1 VALGEARSV
10 KFEAVEGPRGT
21 FELRGG
27 SAIQLQSDGVV
38 HPRTPRSDVA
48 IFTPY
53 EEITHLA
60 CSRRALW
67 LGTSSSVYV
76 LPRRAFVDP
85 HAPEKTSRAIVA
97 ILENRAGG
105 RAQLDRMAEIE
116 AGVANPRPLYA
127 TWGLAF
133 ACLAVFVLEWV
144 LGPGIHDVGYF
155 SLPLFQD
162 GDYWRVITGNLL
174 HGLPELPLHLIL
186 NLLALSALGHLV
198 ERVMGSLRT
207 ICVMTISAIAA
218 MLSGGL
224 QASQELV
231 GVSGVVFGLAGAVL
245 WLEFTFTD
253 RLPAWMRIPRRTMFT
268 LLLFNALLPVLFPF
282 ISGAAHLGGFLGG
295 LLAAALLSQPEMGRR
310 SAPLSVR
317 ALALLSVAVSL
328 LGVGA
333 AGWDLFGRGDFD
345 ARFNARLS
353 RLPDISPFDLNNRAW
368 TIAIDPGS
376 SDAEIE
382 AALMMAER
390 AVTETASAFPSMLDT
405 LAELRFLR
413 GDRALALEAI
423 EEAIARDPTESYYQE
438 QRRRFLGERK
448 PDDRPEAPSPW
459 RQQQPTEDPVP
470 MEPGLTV

>member
-1 VALGEARSV
+1 MN
-10 KFEAVEGPRGT
+10 FEATEGPRGT
-21 FELRGG
+21 FLLRSGG
-27 SAIQLQSDGVV
+27 AIQLQSDGVV

-67 LGTSSSVYV
+67 LGTTSSVYV
-76 LPRRAFVDP
+76 LPRRAFIESD
-85 HAPEKTSRAIVA
+85 APERITRALVA
-97 ILENRAGG
+97 LLENRAGG
-105 RAQLDRMAEIE
+105 RVQLARMAEIE
-116 AGVANPRPLYA
+116 AGVHDYRPLYA

-133 ACLAVFVLEWV
+133 ACLAAFVLEWV
-144 LGPGIHDVGYF
+144 FGPGIHDVGYF

-207 ICVMTISAIAA
+207 VCVMTVSAIAA

-231 GVSGVVFGLAGAVL
+231 GVSGVVFGLAGAVV
-245 WLEFTFTD
+245 WLEFNFTE

-268 LLLFNALLPVLFPF
+268 LLAFNALLPILFPF
-282 ISGAAHLGGFLGG
+282 ISGGAHLGGFLGG
-295 LLAAALLSQPEMGRR
+295 LLAAALLCQADMARR
-310 SAPLSVR
+310 PAPLSVQM
-317 ALALLSVAVSL
+317 LAVASIAVSL

-353 RLPDISPFDLNNRAW
+353 RLPDVSPFDLNNRAW
-368 TIAIDPGS
+368 TIAVDPGS
-376 SDAEIE
+376 SKSEIE
-382 AALMMAER
+382 AALLMAER
-390 AVTETASAFPSMLDT
+390 AVSETERVYPSMLDT
-405 LAELRFLR
+405 LAELLFLR
-413 GDRALALEAI
+413 GERDLALEAI
-423 EEAIARDPTESYYQE
+423 EEAIARDPAESYYQE
-438 QRRRFLGERK
+438 QRRRFLGERA
-448 PDDRPEAPSPW
+448 PGDRPEAPSPW